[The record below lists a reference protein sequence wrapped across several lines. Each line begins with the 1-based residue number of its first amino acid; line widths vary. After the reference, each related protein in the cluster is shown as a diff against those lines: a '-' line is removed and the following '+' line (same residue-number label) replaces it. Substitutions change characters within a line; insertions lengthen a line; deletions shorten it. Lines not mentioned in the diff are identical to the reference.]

1 MSSLVEKIR
10 KRLDR
15 KFLKMVKEDRL
26 HWLPDKL
33 FLSWMFRIKMGYKL
47 NWKNPVTFDEKLN
60 WIKVYDRNPLYTRLV
75 DKYAVKEYV
84 SGIIGAEHVAPTFG
98 VWDKFDDIDFD
109 SLPDQFVLKC
119 SHDSGGLVVCKD
131 KSKLDLE
138 KAREIIEKSLKRN
151 YYYKWREW
159 PYKNVRPRILAE
171 KYLEDSVD
179 NELRDYK
186 FHTFNGE
193 PRILLIASNRHNKE
207 KKGFDFFDMNLQPLD
222 LRDISVPNSSL
233 GRPHP
238 PKNFDK
244 MRQFCRMLAK
254 DFPCVRVDFYEVN
267 GHVYF
272 GEMTFFDD
280 AGFMRN
286 TPSSWEKEWGDMIT
300 LSPKRR

>member
-1 MSSLVEKIR
+1 MPTLVEKIR

-33 FLSWMFRIKMGYKL
+33 FLSWMFRIKMGYRI
-47 NWKNPVTFDEKLN
+47 NWENPVTFDEKVN
-60 WIKVYDRNPLYTRLV
+60 WIKLYNRNPLYTKLV
-75 DKYAVKEYV
+75 DKYAVKQYV
-84 SGIIGAEHVAPTFG
+84 SEKIGAEHVVPTLG

-109 SLPDQFVLKC
+109 SLPNQFVLKC
-119 SHDSGGLVVCKD
+119 THDSGGLVVCKD

-138 KAREIIEKSLKRN
+138 KARENIEKSLKRN

-193 PRILLIASNRHNKE
+193 PRIMLIASNRHVKE
-207 KKGFDFFDMNLQPLD
+207 KKGFDFFDMDLKPLE
-222 LRDISVPNSSL
+222 LRDISVPNSPL

-238 PKNFDK
+238 PKNFDQ
-244 MRQFCRMLAK
+244 MRQFCRVLAK

-286 TPSSWEKEWGDMIT
+286 TPSTWEKEWGDMVS
-300 LSPKRR
+300 LPPKMR

>member
-1 MSSLVEKIR
+1 MSSLVEKVR

-15 KFLKMVKEDRL
+15 KFLRMVKEDKL

-33 FLSWMFRIKMGYKL
+33 FLSWMFRIKMGYRI
-47 NWKNPVTFDEKLN
+47 NWENPVTFDEKVN
-60 WIKVYDRNPLYTRLV
+60 WIKLYNRNPLYTKLV
-75 DKYAVKEYV
+75 DKYAVKQYV
-84 SGIIGAEHVAPTFG
+84 SEKIGAEHVVPTLG

-109 SLPDQFVLKC
+109 SLPNQFVLKC
-119 SHDSGGLVVCKD
+119 THDSGGLVVCKD

-138 KAREIIEKSLKRN
+138 KARENIEKSLKRN

-193 PRILLIASNRHNKE
+193 PRIMLIASNRHVKE
-207 KKGFDFFDMNLQPLD
+207 KKGFDFFDMDLKPLE
-222 LRDISVPNSSL
+222 LRDISVPNSPL

-238 PKNFDK
+238 PKNFDQ
-244 MRQFCRMLAK
+244 MRQFCRVLAK

-286 TPSSWEKEWGDMIT
+286 TPSTWEKEWGDMVS
-300 LSPKRR
+300 LPPKMR

>member
-1 MSSLVEKIR
+1 MSSLVEKVR

-15 KFLKMVKEDRL
+15 KFLRMVKEDKL

-33 FLSWMFRIKMGYKL
+33 FLSWMFRIKMGYRI
-47 NWKNPVTFDEKLN
+47 NWENPVTFDEKVN
-60 WIKVYDRNPLYTRLV
+60 WIKLYNRNPLYTKLV
-75 DKYAVKEYV
+75 DKYAVKQYV
-84 SGIIGAEHVAPTFG
+84 SEKIGAEHVVPTLG

-109 SLPDQFVLKC
+109 SLPNQFVLKC
-119 SHDSGGLVVCKD
+119 THDSGGLVVCKD

-138 KAREIIEKSLKRN
+138 KARENIEKSLKRN

-222 LRDISVPNSSL
+222 LRDISVPNSPL

-238 PKNFDK
+238 PKNFDQ

-286 TPSSWEKEWGDMIT
+286 TPSSWEKEWGDMVT
-300 LSPKRR
+300 LPPKRR